1 MPAGR
6 IHDRITLWGLP
17 FLGSLAWVM
26 SRNSQ
31 TTLLLCSG
39 YLVGGLILGPDLDIY
54 SRHYQRW
61 GWLRWIWLPYQ
72 KTIPHRSFWSH
83 GFLVG
88 TTLRLIYLAVWG
100 ISLAGLGLLV
110 WAGWVA
116 GQDWWPIFQS
126 QTQVYGDRVGAI
138 IQRYSIESLLIYLG
152 LEMGAMSHSVV
163 DWVTSAWKRSRRKS
177 RTSRQ
182 KVPKPRH

>member
-61 GWLRWIWLPYQ
+61 GWFRWIWVPYQ
-72 KTIPHRSFWSH
+72 KTIPHRSLWSH

-88 TTLRLIYLAVWG
+88 TTLRLAYLVLWG
-100 ISLAGLGLLV
+100 AGLVGLGLLV
-110 WAGWVA
+110 WAGLVA
-116 GQDWWPIFQS
+116 GQDWWPTFQY
-126 QTQVYGDRVGAI
+126 QTQVYCDRGWAI
-138 IQRYSIESLLIYLG
+138 IQRYPLESILIYVG

-177 RTSRQ
+177 RTPR
-182 KVPKPRH
+182 KKTPKH

>member
-61 GWLRWIWLPYQ
+61 GWFRWIWVPYQ
-72 KTIPHRSFWSH
+72 KTIPHRSLWSH

-88 TTLRLIYLAVWG
+88 TTLRLVYLVLWG
-100 ISLAGLGLLV
+100 AGFAGLGLLV
-110 WAGWVA
+110 WAGFVA
-116 GQDWWPIFQS
+116 GRDWWPTFQY
-126 QTQVYGDRVGAI
+126 QTQVYCDRGWAI
-138 IQRYSIESLLIYLG
+138 IQRYPLESILIYLG

-177 RTSRQ
+177 RTPR
-182 KVPKPRH
+182 KKTPKH